1 MNTSN
6 ATKQKTTRDLQAMST
21 LTAQKQQRADVQA
34 MVSNAAQCIA
44 PVWPLE
50 TFIACNPLQGLES
63 LPFEEAL
70 LEGKRLFGSA
80 HALPKLE
87 LVNRELIKWC
97 GVFLDMGQ
105 GTIEAPNRDKGFYAA
120 FVSLSIYDHSLHLG
134 CKTLKSWLHTLPE
147 HAEETIVLCLN
158 KLGVASEHQESFIK
172 ENFAYLPGWA
182 GYVKWRSVWK
192 NPTATPEQCPVTL
205 IDFLAVRLVLTTA
218 LWPEARWEK
227 KSIKNETALIDIMV
241 AHIKKSEQKYQY
253 ELIKQLMP
261 QVKNIQC
268 SKTRPDAQLVFCIDV
283 RSEPFRRSIEP
294 LGAYETLGF
303 AGFFGIPARIHDF
316 NSGISKDSCPVLL
329 KPRYDIEEQPITS
342 ALSCVKKSE
351 LGKARFKMLKNVYH
365 DLKYN
370 FSTPF
375 ALVETLGAWCG
386 ITMLAK
392 TIAPSLTDK
401 AHKALSCRMMPT
413 LPTQPIIQMDSS
425 NFVYGI
431 SPTEQALYGE
441 AVLKMMGLTHNFAKL
456 VVFCGHRSTTQNN
469 PYASALDCGACG
481 GNHGGS
487 NAKILAAI
495 LNSQSVRQTLAE
507 RGIAIPEDTLFY
519 AAEHDTT
526 TDEMTLYETDL
537 GHQSHQELLHDLRRD
552 LSLARSINSQA
563 RCQTFGVTKTS
574 NSIQTTLTRSS
585 DWAEVRPEWGLAR
598 NAAFIIGP
606 RQLTRDINL
615 EGRSFLHSYDWMQ
628 DEDGGSLETILTA
641 PMVVAQWINTQY
653 LLSTIDNVAYGSGS
667 KITHNVTGKIGV
679 MQGNG
684 SDLMHGLPLQSVMS
698 TDELTYHQP
707 QRLLTLVYA
716 PRDLVYS
723 IIEKQTILK
732 TLFFNEWVHL
742 VVIEPSNHLPFKL
755 NKTGDW
761 ILAQYKSGE

>member
-1 MNTSN
+1 MSTSTVRTQQTN
-6 ATKQKTTRDLQAMST
+6 RDSHSMSTLGATKQ
-21 LTAQKQQRADVQA
+21 QRVDVQA
-34 MVSNAAQCIA
+34 MVNNAAQFIT

-50 TFIACNPLQGLES
+50 TFIACNPLQGFES

-80 HALPKLE
+80 HAIPKLE
-87 LVNRELIKWC
+87 LVNREMIKWC

-120 FVSLSIYDHSLHLG
+120 FLSLSSYDHSLHLG
-134 CKTLKSWLHTLPE
+134 CKTIKSWLQTLPE
-147 HAEETIVLCLN
+147 HAEETILLCLD
-158 KLGVASEHQESFIK
+158 KLGVAFDHQESFIK
-172 ENFAYLPGWA
+172 ESFAYLPGWA
-182 GYVKWRSVWK
+182 GYVKWRSLWK
-192 NPTATPEQCPVTL
+192 NPSATPEQCPVTL
-205 IDFLAVRLVLTTA
+205 VDFLAVRLVLTAA
-218 LWPEARWEK
+218 LWPEASWKK
-227 KSIKNETALIDIMV
+227 KSLKNETALIDSMV
-241 AHIKKSEQKYQY
+241 MQIKKSEHSYQH
-253 ELIKQLMP
+253 ELIEQLMP
-261 QVKNIQC
+261 QVKNLLGPQ
-268 SKTRPDAQLVFCIDV
+268 TRPDAQLVFCIDV

-316 NSGISKDSCPVLL
+316 NSGTSKDSCPVLL
-329 KPRYDIEEQPITS
+329 KPRYDIEEQPISS
-342 ALSCVKKSE
+342 ALPCVKKSE
-351 LGKARFKMLKNVYH
+351 HTKARYKMLKNVYY

-392 TIAPSLTDK
+392 TIAPSLFDK
-401 AHKALSCRMMPT
+401 AHAALSGRVMPT
-413 LPTQPIIQMDSS
+413 LPTQPVIQMESS
-425 NFVYGI
+425 SCVYGI
-431 SPTEQALYGE
+431 SPAEQALYGE

-481 GNHGGS
+481 GNHGGA

-495 LNSQSVRQTLAE
+495 LNSPSVRQTLAE
-507 RGIAIPEDTLFY
+507 RGIVIPEDTLFY

-537 GHQSHQELLHDLRRD
+537 GQQSHQALLLDLRRD

-574 NSIQTTLTRSS
+574 SSIQTTLTRSS

-598 NAAFIIGP
+598 NAGFIIGP
-606 RQLTRDINL
+606 RQLTKNINL
-615 EGRSFLHSYDWMQ
+615 GGRSFLHSYDWKQ

-641 PMVVAQWINTQY
+641 PMVVAEWINTQY
-653 LLSTIDNVAYGSGS
+653 LFSTLDNVSYGSGS
-667 KITHNVTGKIGV
+667 KITHNVTGQLGI

-684 SDLMHGLPLQSVMS
+684 SDLMHGLPLQSVNS
-698 TDELTYHQP
+698 SDDEAYHKP
-707 QRLLTLVYA
+707 QRLLTVIYA
-716 PRDLVYS
+716 PRAIVDA
-723 IIEKQTILK
+723 IIARQDILK
-732 TLFFNEWVHL
+732 TLFFNGWVTL
-742 VVIEPSNHLPFKL
+742 VVIEPTEEVAYQLDRKGHWNSL
-755 NKTGDW
+755 
-761 ILAQYKSGE
+761 

>member
-1 MNTSN
+1 
-6 ATKQKTTRDLQAMST
+6 MST
-21 LTAQKQQRADVQA
+21 STVMKQQTNRGSQSISTLSAPKQQRADVHA

-70 LEGKRLFGSA
+70 LEGKRLFGST
-80 HALPKLE
+80 HAIPKLE

-105 GTIEAPNRDKGFYAA
+105 GTIEAPNRDKGFYSA
-120 FVSLSIYDHSLHLG
+120 FLSLSIYDHSLHLG
-134 CKTLKSWLHTLPE
+134 CKTAKSWLHNLPE

-158 KLGVASEHQESFIK
+158 KLGVASEHQESFVK

-182 GYVKWRSVWK
+182 GYVKWRSMW
-192 NPTATPEQCPVTL
+192 NNSIATDDYCPVTL
-205 IDFLAVRLVLTTA
+205 VDFLAVRLVLTAA

-227 KSIKNETALIDIMV
+227 KNIKNETALIDTMV
-241 AHIKKSEQKYQY
+241 TQIKKSEQKYQH

-268 SKTRPDAQLVFCIDV
+268 SKTKPDAQLVFCIDV

-316 NSGISKDSCPVLL
+316 NSGTSKDSCPVLL
-329 KPRYDIEEQPITS
+329 KPRYDIEEQPLTS

-351 LGKARFKMLKNVYH
+351 HGKRRFKMLKNVYH

-401 AHKALSCRMMPT
+401 AHNALSCRMMPT

-425 NFVYGI
+425 NSVYGI
-431 SPTEQALYGE
+431 SPAEQVLYGE
-441 AVLKMMGLTHNFAKL
+441 AVLKMMGLTDNFAKL

-495 LNSQSVRQTLAE
+495 LNSQSVRQTLTE

-537 GHQSHQELLHDLRRD
+537 GQQSHQELLHDLRRD

-574 NSIQTTLTRSS
+574 SSIQTTLTRSS
-585 DWAEVRPEWGLAR
+585 DWAQVRPEWGLAR

-606 RQLTRDINL
+606 RQLTRNINL
-615 EGRSFLHSYDWMQ
+615 DGRSFLHSYDWTQ

-641 PMVVAQWINTQY
+641 PMVVAEWINTQY
-653 LLSTIDNVAYGSGS
+653 LFSTLDNVSYGSGS
-667 KITHNVTGKIGV
+667 KITHNVTGQLGI

-684 SDLMHGLPLQSVMS
+684 SDLMHGLPLQSVNS
-698 TDELTYHQP
+698 SDEDSYHEP
-707 QRLLTLVYA
+707 QRLLTVVYA
-716 PRDLVYS
+716 PREMVDA
-723 IIEKQTILK
+723 IIARQDILK
-732 TLFFNEWVHL
+732 TLFFNGWVTL
-742 VVIEPSNHLPFKL
+742 VVIEPTEEVAYQLDRKGHWNSL
-755 NKTGDW
+755 
-761 ILAQYKSGE
+761 

>member
-6 ATKQKTTRDLQAMST
+6 TMKQPHKEAQSIPA
-21 LTAQKQQRADVQA
+21 LTVTKQQRTDVQA
-34 MVSNAAQCIA
+34 LVINAAQCIA

-50 TFIACNPLQGLES
+50 TFIACNPLQGFES

-70 LEGKRLFGSA
+70 LEGRRLFGSA

-87 LVNRELIKWC
+87 LINRELIKWS

-120 FVSLSIYDHSLHLG
+120 FLSLAVYDHSVHLG
-134 CKTLKSWLHTLPE
+134 SKTIKSWLHHLPE
-147 HAEETIVLCLN
+147 HAEETIVLCLH
-158 KLGVASEHQESFIK
+158 KLGVATEHHESFLK
-172 ENFAYLPGWA
+172 ESFAYLPGWA
-182 GYVKWRSVWK
+182 GYVKWRSLW
-192 NPTATPEQCPVTL
+192 NNSSATNDYCPVTL
-205 IDFLAVRLVLTTA
+205 VDFIAVRLVLTVA

-227 KSIKNETALIDIMV
+227 KSIKNDTFITDTLAQ
-241 AHIKKSEQKYQY
+241 IKKSEQKYQH
-253 ELIKQLMP
+253 ELITQLMP
-261 QVKNIQC
+261 QLKNIK
-268 SKTRPDAQLVFCIDV
+268 SAKTRAAAQLVFCIDV

-316 NSGISKDSCPVLL
+316 NSKTSKDSCPVLL
-329 KPRYDIEEQPITS
+329 KPRYDIEEKPIS
-342 ALSCVKKSE
+342 SSLSCVRKIEQGMAFSKTVKK
-351 LGKARFKMLKNVYH
+351 VYN

-386 ITMLAK
+386 ISMLAK
-392 TIAPSLTDK
+392 TLAPSLTDR
-401 AHKALSCRMMPT
+401 ALINLSRQFIPS
-413 LPTQPIIQMDSS
+413 LPTQPVIQMDSS
-425 NFVYGI
+425 SSVYGI
-431 SPTEQALYGE
+431 SPSEQALYGE

-456 VVFCGHRSTTQNN
+456 VVFCGHRSSTQNN

-495 LNSQSVRQTLAE
+495 LNTQSVRQTISE
-507 RGIAIPEDTLFY
+507 RGIVIPADTLFY

-526 TDEMTLYETDL
+526 TDEITLYETDL
-537 GHQSHQELLHDLRRD
+537 GYHSHKELLHKLKQD
-552 LSLARSINSQA
+552 LSLARNINSQS
-563 RCQTFGVTKTS
+563 RCQTFGVKNSSDFIQITKR
-574 NSIQTTLTRSS
+574 RSS

-606 RQLTRDINL
+606 RQLTRHVNL
-615 EGRSFLHSYDWMQ
+615 DGRCFLHSYDWSQ

-641 PMVVAQWINTQY
+641 PMVVAEWINTQY
-653 LLSTIDNVAYGSGS
+653 LFSTFDNVNYGSGS
-667 KITHNVTGKIGV
+667 KVTHNVTGKLGI

-684 SDLMHGLPLQSVMS
+684 SDLMHGLPLQSVNS
-698 TDELTYHQP
+698 SDKDSYHEP
-707 QRLLTLVYA
+707 QRLLTVVYA
-716 PRDLVYS
+716 PRTTVDAL
-723 IIEKQTILK
+723 ITRQDILK
-732 TLFFNEWVHL
+732 TLFYNGWVTL
-742 VVIEPSNHLPFKL
+742 VVIEPNEEVAYQLDRNGHWHSL
-755 NKTGDW
+755 
-761 ILAQYKSGE
+761 

>member
-1 MNTSN
+1 
-6 ATKQKTTRDLQAMST
+6 
-21 LTAQKQQRADVQA
+21 
-34 MVSNAAQCIA
+34 
-44 PVWPLE
+44 
-50 TFIACNPLQGLES
+50 
-63 LPFEEAL
+63 
-70 LEGKRLFGSA
+70 
-80 HALPKLE
+80 
-87 LVNRELIKWC
+87 
-97 GVFLDMGQ
+97 
-105 GTIEAPNRDKGFYAA
+105 
-120 FVSLSIYDHSLHLG
+120 
-134 CKTLKSWLHTLPE
+134 
-147 HAEETIVLCLN
+147 
-158 KLGVASEHQESFIK
+158 
-172 ENFAYLPGWA
+172 
-182 GYVKWRSVWK
+182 
-192 NPTATPEQCPVTL
+192 
-205 IDFLAVRLVLTTA
+205 
-218 LWPEARWEK
+218 
-227 KSIKNETALIDIMV
+227 MV
-241 AHIKKSEQKYQY
+241 AQIKKSEQQYQH

-316 NSGISKDSCPVLL
+316 NSETSKDSCPVLL

-342 ALSCVKKSE
+342 ALSCVKKNE
-351 LGKARFKMLKNVYH
+351 DGKKRFKMLKNVYH

-401 AHKALSCRMMPT
+401 AHTRFTNRMMPT
-413 LPTQPIIQMDSS
+413 LSTQPVIQMDSS
-425 NFVYGI
+425 SSVYGI
-431 SPTEQALYGE
+431 SPAEQALYGE

-487 NAKILAAI
+487 NAKILAVI

-537 GHQSHQELLHDLRRD
+537 RLQSHQELLHDLRRD

-574 NSIQTTLTRSS
+574 SSIQTTLTRSS
-585 DWAEVRPEWGLAR
+585 DWAQVRPEWGLAR

-606 RQLTRDINL
+606 RQLTRHINL
-615 EGRSFLHSYDWMQ
+615 DGRSFLHSYDWMQ

-641 PMVVAQWINTQY
+641 PMVVAEWINTQY
-653 LLSTIDNVAYGSGS
+653 LFSTLDNVSYGSGS
-667 KITHNVTGKIGV
+667 KITHNVTGQLGI

-684 SDLMHGLPLQSVMS
+684 SDLMHGLPLQSVNS
-698 TDELTYHQP
+698 SDEDSYHEP
-707 QRLLTLVYA
+707 QRLLTVVYA
-716 PRDLVYS
+716 PRATVHA
-723 IIEKQTILK
+723 IIGRQDILK
-732 TLFFNEWVHL
+732 TLFFNGWVTL
-742 VVIEPSNHLPFKL
+742 VVIEPTEEVAYQLDREGHWHSL
-755 NKTGDW
+755 
-761 ILAQYKSGE
+761 

>member
-1 MNTSN
+1 MKQQTNRELESTSN
-6 ATKQKTTRDLQAMST
+6 FIAP
-21 LTAQKQQRADVQA
+21 KQQRANVQA
-34 MVSNAAQCIA
+34 MVSNAAQCLA

-70 LEGKRLFGSA
+70 LEGRRLFGSA
-80 HALPKLE
+80 QAIPKLE
-87 LVNRELIKWC
+87 AVNRELIKWC

-120 FVSLSIYDHSLHLG
+120 FLSLSIYDHSLHLG

-158 KLGVASEHQESFIK
+158 KLGVAFEHQESFIK
-172 ENFAYLPGWA
+172 ESFTSLPGWA

-192 NPTATPEQCPVTL
+192 NSSATDDYCPVTL
-205 IDFLAVRLVLTTA
+205 VDFIAVRLILTAT

-227 KSIKNETALIDIMV
+227 KSIKNETGLIESMV
-241 AHIKKSEQKYQY
+241 ARIKESEQTYQH
-253 ELIKQLMP
+253 ELMKKLMP
-261 QVKNIQC
+261 QVKTIQRAQ
-268 SKTRPDAQLVFCIDV
+268 TRADAQLVFCIDV
-283 RSEPFRRSIEP
+283 RSEPFRRSLEP

-303 AGFFGIPARIHDF
+303 AGFFGIPARIHDS
-316 NSGISKDSCPVLL
+316 NSGTSKDSCPVLL
-329 KPRYDIEEQPITS
+329 KPRYDIEEQPIAS
-342 ALSCVKKSE
+342 ALPCVKKSE
-351 LGKARFKMLKNVYH
+351 QGKEHFKMLKNVYH

-392 TIAPSLTDK
+392 TVAPGLSDK
-401 AHKALSCRMMPT
+401 TRTAFSRQFMPT
-413 LPTQPIIQMDSS
+413 LATQPVVKMDRS
-425 NFVYGI
+425 NSVYGI
-431 SPTEQALYGE
+431 SPAEQALYGE
-441 AVLKMMGLTHNFAKL
+441 AVLKMMGLTQNFAKL
-456 VVFCGHRSTTQNN
+456 VVFCGHRSTTKNN

-495 LNSQSVRQTLAE
+495 LNNQSVRQTLAE
-507 RGIAIPEDTLFY
+507 RGITIPDDTLFY

-537 GHQSHQELLHDLRRD
+537 RPQSHQELLQNLTRD
-552 LSLARSINSQA
+552 LSRARSINSQA
-563 RCQTFGVTKTS
+563 RCQTFGLKKS
-574 NSIQTTLTRSS
+574 SQSIQTTTTRSC

-606 RQLTRDINL
+606 RQLTRHINL
-615 EGRSFLHSYDWMQ
+615 DGRSFLHSYDWTQ
-628 DEDGGSLETILTA
+628 DEEGSSLETILTA
-641 PMVVAQWINTQY
+641 PMVVAEWINTQY
-653 LLSTIDNVAYGSGS
+653 LFSTLDNVSYGSGS
-667 KITHNVTGKIGV
+667 KITHNVTGQLGI

-684 SDLMHGLPLQSVMS
+684 SDLMHGLPLQSVNS
-698 TDELTYHQP
+698 SDEDAYHAP
-707 QRLLTLVYA
+707 QRLLTVVYA
-716 PRDLVYS
+716 PRAIVDA
-723 IIEKQTILK
+723 IIARQDILK
-732 TLFFNEWVHL
+732 TLFFNGWVTL
-742 VVIEPSNHLPFKL
+742 VVIEPTEEVAYQLDREGHWNSL
-755 NKTGDW
+755 
-761 ILAQYKSGE
+761 

>member
-6 ATKQKTTRDLQAMST
+6 ATKQQTTRDLQAMST
-21 LTAQKQQRADVQA
+21 LTAPKQQRADVQA

-70 LEGKRLFGSA
+70 LEGRRLFGSA
-80 HALPKLE
+80 HAIPKLE
-87 LVNRELIKWC
+87 LVNREMIKWC

-120 FVSLSIYDHSLHLG
+120 FLSLSIYDHSLHLG
-134 CKTLKSWLHTLPE
+134 CKTIKSWLHNLPE

-158 KLGVASEHQESFIK
+158 KLGVAFEHQESFIK
-172 ENFAYLPGWA
+172 ESFAYLPGWA

-192 NPTATPEQCPVTL
+192 NPTAAPEQCPVTL
-205 IDFLAVRLVLTTA
+205 VDFLAVRLVLTAA

-227 KSIKNETALIDIMV
+227 KSIKNETALIDTMV
-241 AHIKKSEQKYQY
+241 AQIKKSEQQYQH

-316 NSGISKDSCPVLL
+316 NSGTSKDSCPVLL

-342 ALSCVKKSE
+342 ALSCVKKNE
-351 LGKARFKMLKNVYH
+351 DGKKRFKMLKNIYH

-392 TIAPSLTDK
+392 TIAPSFTDK
-401 AHKALSCRMMPT
+401 AHTRFTNRMMPT
-413 LPTQPIIQMDSS
+413 LSTQPVIQMDSS
-425 NFVYGI
+425 SSVYGI
-431 SPTEQALYGE
+431 SPAEQALYGE

-456 VVFCGHRSTTQNN
+456 VVLCGHRSTTQNN

-495 LNSQSVRQTLAE
+495 LNNQSVRQTLAE
-507 RGIAIPEDTLFY
+507 RGITIPDDTLFY

-537 GHQSHQELLHDLRRD
+537 RLQSHQELLQDLRRD

-574 NSIQTTLTRSS
+574 SSIQTTLTRSS
-585 DWAEVRPEWGLAR
+585 DWAQVRPEWGLAR

-606 RQLTRDINL
+606 RQLTRHINL
-615 EGRSFLHSYDWMQ
+615 DGRSFLHSYEWMQ

-641 PMVVAQWINTQY
+641 PMVVAEWINTQY
-653 LLSTIDNVAYGSGS
+653 LFSTLDNVSYGSGS
-667 KITHNVTGKIGV
+667 KITHNVTGQLGI

-684 SDLMHGLPLQSVMS
+684 SDLMHGLPLQSVNS
-698 TDELTYHQP
+698 SDEDSYHEP
-707 QRLLTLVYA
+707 QRLLTVVYA
-716 PRDLVYS
+716 PRATVDA
-723 IIEKQTILK
+723 IIGRQDILK
-732 TLFFNEWVHL
+732 TLFFNGWVTL
-742 VVIEPSNHLPFKL
+742 VVIEPTEEVAYQLDRKGHWHSL
-755 NKTGDW
+755 
-761 ILAQYKSGE
+761 

>member
-1 MNTSN
+1 MSN
-6 ATKQKTTRDLQAMST
+6 GALCGNNAST
-21 LTAQKQQRADVQA
+21 ID
-34 MVSNAAQCIA
+34 
-44 PVWPLE
+44 
-50 TFIACNPLQGLES
+50 
-63 LPFEEAL
+63 
-70 LEGKRLFGSA
+70 
-80 HALPKLE
+80 
-87 LVNRELIKWC
+87 
-97 GVFLDMGQ
+97 D
-105 GTIEAPNRDKGFYAA
+105 Y
-120 FVSLSIYDHSLHLG
+120 
-134 CKTLKSWLHTLPE
+134 
-147 HAEETIVLCLN
+147 
-158 KLGVASEHQESFIK
+158 
-172 ENFAYLPGWA
+172 
-182 GYVKWRSVWK
+182 
-192 NPTATPEQCPVTL
+192 CPVTL
-205 IDFLAVRLVLTTA
+205 VDFLAVRLVLTVA

-227 KSIKNETALIDIMV
+227 KNIKNETALIHSIVMQ
-241 AHIKKSEQKYQY
+241 IKKSEQHYQH

-261 QVKNIQC
+261 QIKNIEC
-268 SKTRPDAQLVFCIDV
+268 SKTRPDAQLIFCIDV
-283 RSEPFRRSIEP
+283 RSEPFRRSLEP

-316 NSGISKDSCPVLL
+316 NLGTSRDSCPVLL

-342 ALSCVKKSE
+342 SLSCVKKSE
-351 LGKARFKMLKNVYH
+351 QRKKRFKMLKNVYH

-401 AHKALSCRMMPT
+401 AHTALNCRMMPT

-425 NFVYGI
+425 NSVYGI
-431 SPTEQALYGE
+431 SPAEQALYGE

-487 NAKILAAI
+487 NAKIIAAL
-495 LNSQSVRQTLAE
+495 LNSQSVRQTLSE

-526 TDEMTLYETDL
+526 TDKITLYKTDL
-537 GHQSHQELLHDLRRD
+537 EHQLHQELLHNLRRD
-552 LSLARSINSQA
+552 LSFARGINSQA
-563 RCQTFGVTKTS
+563 RCQTLGATKTS
-574 NSIQTTLTRSS
+574 SSIQTTLTRSS
-585 DWAEVRPEWGLAR
+585 DWAQVRPEWGLAR

-641 PMVVAQWINTQY
+641 PMVVAEWINTQY
-653 LLSTIDNVAYGSGS
+653 LFSTLDNVSYGSGS
-667 KITHNVTGKIGV
+667 KITHNVTGQLGI

-684 SDLMHGLPLQSVMS
+684 SDLMHGLPLQSVKS
-698 TDELTYHQP
+698 TDADSYHEP
-707 QRLLTLVYA
+707 QRLLTVVYA
-716 PRDLVYS
+716 PRATVNA
-723 IIEKQTILK
+723 IIARQDILK
-732 TLFFNEWVHL
+732 TLFFNGWVTL
-742 VVIEPSNHLPFKL
+742 VVIEPTEEVAYQLDREGHWHSL
-755 NKTGDW
+755 
-761 ILAQYKSGE
+761 